1 MCLVGNNKLYNF
13 STLDLS
19 SHIYYYFIVIIL
31 IDILY
36 YKVGNLPY
44 DINEEEV
51 VRIFSEVGPVKD
63 FRMNFDKQSGKP
75 KGYGF
80 CEFYG

>member
-1 MCLVGNNKLYNF
+1 M
-13 STLDLS
+13 S
-19 SHIYYYFIVIIL
+19 SHIYIIL
-31 IDILY
+31 SLLFIIHILY